1 MTCVFLVVEELVGS
15 LSVVLEQVMGRL
27 KVGTEGG
34 EESGEVEQG
43 GSGKLW

>member
-1 MTCVFLVVEELVGS
+1 MVEELVGS